1 MKSLCSVSVLVVLLV
16 CLSLMS
22 MAAPTVSSIS
32 PTSGPTT
39 GGTSVTITGTN
50 FVSGATVAFGG
61 TAATGVTV
69 VSSTTITATTPPMAA
84 GTVPVKVT
92 NPDGSSATLSS
103 ANLLSN
109 PGFESGASFWKW
121 NRSGAATVQTAA
133 GNAHSGNN
141 FADLKATAGT
151 HPVFFAANST
161 GTALYFPVTPGDVIT
176 FGGWASR
183 VAGDGLARYSI
194 AITDANKANPNY
206 RSTTPSNVT
215 GLTWTFQQGTYTVP
229 AGKAFLR
236 FYPEVFNNTVT
247 AEARF
252 DDTFLQ
258 KVAASL
264 TFLRVAE

>member
-1 MKSLCSVSVLVVLLV
+1 MKSLCSVSLLVMLVV

-39 GGTSVTITGTN
+39 GGTSVTITGAN

-109 PGFESGASFWKW
+109 PGFESGRFVLEMERVGRGD
-121 NRSGAATVQTAA
+121 RSDRCRQCPQR
-133 GNAHSGNN
+133 
-141 FADLKATAGT
+141 K
-151 HPVFFAANST
+151 
-161 GTALYFPVTPGDVIT
+161 
-176 FGGWASR
+176 
-183 VAGDGLARYSI
+183 
-194 AITDANKANPNY
+194 
-206 RSTTPSNVT
+206 
-215 GLTWTFQQGTYTVP
+215 
-229 AGKAFLR
+229 
-236 FYPEVFNNTVT
+236 
-247 AEARF
+247 
-252 DDTFLQ
+252 
-258 KVAASL
+258 
-264 TFLRVAE
+264 

>member
-1 MKSLCSVSVLVVLLV
+1 MKSLCSVSLLVVLLV

-92 NPDGSSATLSS
+92 NPDGYSATLSS

-121 NRSGAATVQTAA
+121 NGSGSATVQTAA

-161 GTALYFPVTPGDVIT
+161 GTGLYFPVTPGDVIT

-206 RSTTPSNVT
+206 RSTTPATS
-215 GLTWTFQQGTYTVP
+215 P
-229 AGKAFLR
+229 A
-236 FYPEVFNNTVT
+236 
-247 AEARF
+247 
-252 DDTFLQ
+252 
-258 KVAASL
+258 
-264 TFLRVAE
+264 